1 MKNIERRIFLTAIQ
15 RSERSIANPNI
26 LLFNISQ
33 IKNQFMTLCNVS
45 SEMIDSIL
53 DKWKSHEMIN
63 DIDQNSRICELVTT
77 NFQGEYLALY
87 IYHDTKGPR
96 IKTQKDLYVEWLELT
111 GAESCKVKSVP
122 SWFKHELKLHFTYFI
137 SPIVNETGYKTTYYI
152 TDEEDYTNILK
163 SIESNSTYERM
174 SVEDYKNDLRYK
186 TNDYTEVIT
195 KDFEDS
201 VRQKFIYL

>member
-137 SPIVNETGYKTTYYI
+137 SPIVNETGYKTTYYM

-201 VRQKFIYL
+201 VRQKFMHL

>member
-53 DKWKSHEMIN
+53 DKWKTHKIIN

-163 SIESNSTYERM
+163 SIESNSTYEKM
-174 SVEDYKNDLRYK
+174 SVEDYKNDIRYK
-186 TNDYTEVIT
+186 TNDYTEVIA

-201 VRQKFIYL
+201 VRQKFIYF

>member
-53 DKWKSHEMIN
+53 DKWKTHKIIN

-87 IYHDTKGPR
+87 IYHDSKGPR

-195 KDFEDS
+195 KDFEYS
-201 VRQKFIYL
+201 VRQKFIYF